1 MLLLVLV
8 VLGFGFMASRSTAPP
23 PQEELGADVAAAR
36 HAVDALLTPGSGADA
51 LGRLPADFTAV
62 TGVTPA
68 REQAPDGT
76 VRAIHVG
83 GGCST
88 PWGDDNTRWDYGA
101 SCRAHDLGYDLL
113 RYAAAKGQPL
123 GQDARK
129 ALDDRLSADMHA
141 MCRIKPAGSAD
152 LCRAVASLYS
162 AGLVVNSWHQ
172 RWGPPVG
179 EPIGPMLAG
188 VGAIG
193 LLLTFRLRWWLRRRH
208 AARWQP
214 RHRRGDAAP
223 SRNGSRWGLLGVAAV
238 VTLMLGEAGIAL
250 ARWAGAPGDWLWP
263 VSWLTQLAFVF
274 FFAGGHAA
282 AASWRAVLEAGG
294 GYREYLAHRAG
305 RLLRPTLIFAVV
317 AFAVPLALELLA
329 IPPGTSSAVMRIAL
343 HPLWLLGV
351 YLVTIVLAP
360 ALLTL
365 HRRAPWLVLLALL
378 GTVPLL
384 DLAARRTGSPRLDD
398 LAAIGL
404 ALFAQQLAFL
414 HLDGR
419 APRRLLAGLGVVAAG
434 TLVVATTTGTW
445 QPLLLGVPGTPPA
458 LAGPAIPALVLGLV
472 QLGLLA
478 LLATPL
484 AALARRPAPAGMAGF
499 ALRAPMS
506 LYLAF
511 LAAMLVLVS
520 AVHLPDRLHA
530 GLAWLTQPRSLMAL
544 GLLAGPAAL
553 VFWWFERHVS
563 GPPLPALAPR
573 FPHDRLGAVLSK
585 AAAGLGIGYAT
596 FGVFGFARTSF
607 AGDAGRAD
615 LLGLP
620 VDPIQSL
627 VLLLL
632 GVCMLDTL
640 RTGTSASPGTWL
652 VSTLACIPL
661 LLSATTSAAGSSV
674 GLVIH
679 GGAAAFAAVAAAATL
694 LVPRLTGR
702 EPGMTRH

>member
-1 MLLLVLV
+1 MLLLLLV
-8 VLGFGFMASRSTAPP
+8 VVGFGFMASRSAAPP
-23 PQEELGADVAAAR
+23 PQEKLGADVAAAR
-36 HAVDALLTPGSGADA
+36 QAIDGLLAPESGADV
-51 LGRLPADFTAV
+51 LGTLPADFTTV

-68 REQAPDGT
+68 REMAPDGT
-76 VRAIHVG
+76 LRAIHVG

-88 PWGDDNTRWDYGA
+88 PWGDDNTRWDYGT

-141 MCRIKPAGSAD
+141 MCGIKPAGSAD
-152 LCRAVASLYS
+152 LCGVVASLYS

-172 RWGPPVG
+172 RWGPPIG

-193 LLLTFRLRWWLRRRH
+193 LLLPFRLRWWLRRRH
-208 AARWQP
+208 AVRRSAERGSAGTVP
-214 RHRRGDAAP
+214 RH
-223 SRNGSRWGLLGVAAV
+223 GSRWGMLGVAGV
-238 VTLMLGEAGIAL
+238 VALVLGEAGIAL
-250 ARWAGAPGDWLWP
+250 ARWTGASEDWLWP
-263 VSWLTQLAFVF
+263 VSWLAQLAFVF
-274 FFAGGHAA
+274 FFAGGHANA
-282 AASWRAVLEAGG
+282 AGWRAVLDAGG

-305 RLLRPTLIFAVV
+305 RLLRPALIFAVV

-329 IPPGTSSAVMRIAL
+329 IPPGTGSAVMRIAL
-343 HPLWLLGV
+343 HPLWLLGA

-360 ALLTL
+360 ALLAL
-365 HRRAPWLVLLALL
+365 HRRGPWVVLLAVL
-378 GTVPLL
+378 GVVPLL
-384 DLAARRTGSPRLDD
+384 DLAAQRTGSPRLAD
-398 LAAIGL
+398 LAAVGL
-404 ALFAQQLAFL
+404 ALLAQQLAFL

-419 APRRLLAGLGVVAAG
+419 APRRLLLGLGSVSAG
-434 TLVVATTTGTW
+434 TLVVATALGAW
-445 QPLLLGVPGTPPA
+445 PPLLLGVPGTPPA
-458 LAGPAIPALVLGLV
+458 LAGPIVPALLLGLAH
-472 QLGLLA
+472 LGLLA
-478 LLATPL
+478 LLARPL
-484 AALARRPAPAGMAGF
+484 AVLARRPALAGAAGF

-511 LAAMLVLVS
+511 LSAILVLVS
-520 AVHLPDRLHA
+520 AVYLPERVSV
-530 GLAWLTQPRSLMAL
+530 GPAWLAQPRLLMAL
-544 GLLAGPAAL
+544 ALLAGPAAL

-573 FPHDRLGAVLSK
+573 YPHDRMGAVLSK
-585 AAAGLGIGYAT
+585 AAAGLGVGYAM

-607 AGDAGRAD
+607 AGDAGRVD
-615 LLGLP
+615 LLGVP

-640 RTGTSASPGTWL
+640 RTGTSAAPGTWL
-652 VSTLACIPL
+652 VSALACVPL
-661 LLSATTSAAGSSV
+661 LLSATTSAAGSSI

-679 GGAAAFAAVAAAATL
+679 GGTAVFAAVAATATL

-702 EPGMTRH
+702 ESGITRH